1 MSAWTSGLQIDGN
14 AGTQM
19 YADFR
24 NLKIDG
30 YDLLIV
36 QEALKDGS
44 LPILT
49 DDFDYVSVP
58 KLSIYTAN
66 SNAILAAKEDG
77 KLRR

>member
-49 DDFDYVSVP
+49 DDFDYVPCQSFRFTQP
-58 KLSIYTAN
+58 TQTRS
-66 SNAILAAKEDG
+66 
-77 KLRR
+77 LRQRKMES